1 MGGELLKRGCFSNLS
16 EMAMALPLKVDRF
29 NLDFLAFLKA
39 VALPLKVKVALFMKV
54 KVTLPLKVNL

>member
-1 MGGELLKRGCFSNLS
+1 
-16 EMAMALPLKVDRF
+16 MALPLKVDRF